1 MLLPAQFELELGLVL
16 GSGIHAR
23 VYAAILCGVFS
34 QRRELIEHLF
44 IDHHA
49 VAPGSVGSAACMQR
63 RQLRQVTLT
72 QKLHAA
78 KAEFSLTGRT
88 GLHA

>member
-1 MLLPAQFELELGLVL
+1 MRGYMRRSYVA
-16 GSGIHAR
+16 
-23 VYAAILCGVFS
+23 VFS
-34 QRRELIEHLF
+34 QRRELIDHLF

-72 QKLHAA
+72 PKLR
-78 KAEFSLTGRT
+78 EFYFTGRT